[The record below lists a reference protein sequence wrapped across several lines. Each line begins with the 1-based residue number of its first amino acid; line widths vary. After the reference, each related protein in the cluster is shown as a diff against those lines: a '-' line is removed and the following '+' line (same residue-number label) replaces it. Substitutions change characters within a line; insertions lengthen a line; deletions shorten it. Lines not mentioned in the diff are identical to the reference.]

1 MDPLGSDSLAS
12 RQVHVTVASEAIN
25 WKLMVNQQLLT
36 ELAKDPRLK
45 ITGFFPGLTPE
56 QETHARSL
64 GIELVD
70 RDDKDQ
76 FYAFSDSELLSHPP
90 DGLEI
95 DIFLIHAYESGF
107 GKQGQVVRKHKKC
120 KWVQVVHMISEEIL
134 PFLERP
140 EEYKDEHKLK
150 IGLCE
155 KADLI
160 VAIGPKVA
168 EAYRRAL
175 SASRSDKKL
184 IEFVPGII
192 EELSGIHQVHEN
204 NNHENFVVLV
214 SGSSLHFKVKG
225 LDIAAQAL
233 CLLDKSYHLIA
244 VLRSDETSEEGEKL
258 IRQSLLKLGIDSRQL
273 KVRKP
278 KSHLDWQGL
287 LGEVDLLI
295 KPSRTEGFGM
305 SGLLAISA
313 SLPVLVSTQCGLG
326 AVISKLPTG
335 KTFVVTSDDPKV
347 WADKIREMRGKDPH
361 RRHSQAEKL
370 KEEYA
375 NHFNQKEQYDKLAN
389 VFVEMARCRE
399 GKDKFTIIIIIIIMI
414 TIIATLN
421 NHY

>member
-1 MDPLGSDSLAS
+1 
-12 RQVHVTVASEAIN
+12 
-25 WKLMVNQQLLT
+25 MVNKQLLT
-36 ELAKDPRLK
+36 ELARNPRLK
-45 ITGFFPGLTPE
+45 VTGFFPGLSPE
-56 QETHARSL
+56 QETHARHL

-70 RDDKDQ
+70 RNYKDQ
-76 FYAFSDSELLSHPP
+76 FCGLLDSELLFHPP
-90 DGLEI
+90 DSLEI
-95 DIFLIHAYESGF
+95 DIYLIHAYGSGF
-107 GKQGQVVRKHKKC
+107 GKQTQFVRKNKKC

-192 EELSGIHQVHEN
+192 EELTGINQVREN
-204 NNHENFVVLV
+204 NSHENFVVLV

-225 LDIAAQAL
+225 LDIAAKAFS
-233 CLLDKSYHLIA
+233 LLTKSYHLIA
-244 VLRSDETSEEGEKL
+244 VLGSSETSEEEEKL

-326 AVISKLPTG
+326 TVISKLPTG

-375 NHFNQKEQYDKLAN
+375 NHFSQKEQYDKLAN

-399 GKDKFTIIIIIIIMI
+399 GKDKFTIIIIIIMI
-414 TIIATLN
+414 TIIVTLN

>member
-25 WKLMVNQQLLT
+25 WKLTVNQQLLT

-76 FYAFSDSELLSHPP
+76 FYAFSDLELLSHPP

-107 GKQGQVVRKHKKC
+107 RKQGQVVRKHKKC
-120 KWVQVVHMISEEIL
+120 KWVQVVHMISEELL
-134 PFLERP
+134 PFLETP
-140 EEYKDEHKLK
+140 EEYQDEHKFK

-160 VAIGPKVA
+160 IAIGPKVA

-175 SASRSDKKL
+175 SASRNDKKL

-192 EELSGIHQVHEN
+192 EELSGIHQVHGN

-233 CLLDKSYHLIA
+233 CLLGKSYHLIA
-244 VLRSDETSEEGEKL
+244 VLRSDETSEEEEKL

-278 KSHLDWQGL
+278 KCHLDRQGL

-326 AVISKLPTG
+326 TVMSKLPTG

-347 WADKIREMRGKDPH
+347 WAEKIREMRGKDPH

-375 NHFNQKEQYDKLAN
+375 NHFSQKEQYDKLAN

-414 TIIATLN
+414 TIIVTLN

>member
-1 MDPLGSDSLAS
+1 MDPLGSHSLAS
-12 RQVHVTVASEAIN
+12 RQVHVTVASEGIH
-25 WKLMVNQQLLT
+25 WEHVVNKQLLT
-36 ELAKDPRLK
+36 ELARNPRLK
-45 ITGFFPGLTPE
+45 VTGFFPGLSPE
-56 QETHARSL
+56 QETHARRL

-70 RDDKDQ
+70 RNYKDQ
-76 FYAFSDSELLSHPP
+76 FCGLLDSELLFHPP
-90 DGLEI
+90 DSLEI
-95 DIFLIHAYESGF
+95 DIYLIHAYGSGF
-107 GKQGQVVRKHKKC
+107 GKQAQFVRKNKKC

-134 PFLERP
+134 PFVERP

-160 VAIGPKVA
+160 IAIGPKVA

-192 EELSGIHQVHEN
+192 EELTGINQVREN

-225 LDIAAQAL
+225 FDIAAKAFS
-233 CLLDKSYHLIA
+233 LLDKSYHLIA
-244 VLRSDETSEEGEKL
+244 VLRPTEKPDKEEK
-258 IRQSLLKLGIDSRQL
+258 IRKSLLKLEIDSRQL

-278 KSHLDWQGL
+278 ENPLDWKGL

-305 SGLLAISA
+305 SGLRAISA
-313 SLPVLVSTQCGLG
+313 SLPVLVSSQCGLG
-326 AVISKLPTG
+326 TVISKLPTG
-335 KTFVVTSDDPKV
+335 KTFVVTSDHPQV
-347 WADKIREMRGKDPH
+347 WADKIREMRGKDP
-361 RRHSQAEKL
+361 RDRHSQAEKL

-375 NHFNQKEQYDKLAN
+375 NNFKQKEQCDKLVNA
-389 VFVEMARCRE
+389 FVKMAQCRE
-399 GKDKFTIIIIIIIMI
+399 GKDKLMIIIIMI
-414 TIIATLN
+414 ITIHN
-421 NHY
+421 NNYY